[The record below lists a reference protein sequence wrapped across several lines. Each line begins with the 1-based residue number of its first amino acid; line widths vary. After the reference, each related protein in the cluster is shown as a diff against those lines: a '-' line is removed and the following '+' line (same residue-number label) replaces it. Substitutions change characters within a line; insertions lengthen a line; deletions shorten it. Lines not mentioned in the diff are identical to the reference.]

1 MAMTITLKPKATSL
15 TIGDDYVKTNALEF
29 TIELT
34 GDEPVWLTLTMPLGA
49 TGVLYRSEDGNDL
62 TLESPGNPHFPCVPA
77 YSDDSN
83 VKVWSLGDP
92 QKGVQVTGS
101 YNISVTISNVLCRA
115 NEGGSEITVVG
126 QVGSSTA
133 DIITRLPITKAKPK
147 TAPENPICY
156 FTAEPTFVIGEG
168 PVTLRWDVVGAQ
180 TATLQTPSGQTVSPD
195 KSEFKETITR
205 TGAYTLTV
213 DGKQRQATVN
223 VLTEGWHQLYPLGS
237 RAFPSV
243 IFDSGGR
250 CDDAIYAIFVRAE
263 ERRGRQAVLCKSA
276 DGITGWHI
284 VNDAVPDGMESSPG
298 LRFGNRL
305 WLIGGSAVQWHQ
317 KSKRICHY
325 DLEHPAKGW
334 RDAMVTGN
342 GGFEERM
349 GHACVVV
356 DDRSLW
362 VMGGLG
368 PYACVKDLW
377 KFEIDTADRGKLHG
391 TELKASSDWWRPRC
405 LFSAVNVDGMIWV
418 GGGVSSPNG
427 NALGDLWAT
436 PSSAPSWKPRP
447 KGKLE
452 YVVANAIGTGM
463 ACCDTTLFTVVT
475 NRTGG
480 PSWQVEQMMWAAEK
494 KYITTTSDAWNKSS
508 APSLREGWPSTPHS
522 ISLVGFRTR
531 LYLRALH
538 KTAMS
543 GEVVGAPLLVYVR
556 TVRTT

>member
-15 TIGDDYVKTNALEF
+15 TIGDDYAKTNVLEF

-34 GDEPVWLTLTMPLGA
+34 GGEPVWLTLTMPIGE

-62 TLESPGNPHFPCVPA
+62 KLETPATDPAPCKREGDGDLPVQ
-77 YSDDSN
+77 
-83 VKVWSLGDP
+83 VWSLGDTG
-92 QKGVQVTGS
+92 KGVEVTGS
-101 YNISVTISNVLCRA
+101 KNISVRISNVLCRA
-115 NEGGSEITVVG
+115 NEGGSDITVIG

-147 TAPENPICY
+147 TAPDNPICY
-156 FTAEPTFVIGEG
+156 FTAEPTFVIGQG
-168 PVTLRWDVVGAQ
+168 PVTLRWDVVGAY

-195 KSEFKETITR
+195 KSEFKEIITR

-223 VLTEGWHQLYPLGS
+223 VLTEGWHQLYPLG
-237 RAFPSV
+237 RHACPSV

-250 CDDAIYAIFVRAE
+250 CDDAVYAIFVRAE
-263 ERRGRQAVLCKSA
+263 KNQGRQAVLCKST

-298 LRFGNRL
+298 LRVGNRL
-305 WLIGGSAVQWHQ
+305 WLIGGSAVHWDH
-317 KSKRICHY
+317 KSKRICYY
-325 DLEHPAKGW
+325 DLQHPAKGW
-334 RDAMVTGN
+334 QDATVTGSD
-342 GGFEERM
+342 GFAARM

-356 DDRSLW
+356 DDSTLW

-368 PYACVKDLW
+368 PYECLADVWQFKTGNNR
-377 KFEIDTADRGKLHG
+377 DTLHG
-391 TELKASSDWWRPRC
+391 TELKASSEWKPRC
-405 LFSAVNVDGMIWV
+405 LFSAVNFNGLIWV
-418 GGGVSSPNG
+418 GGGVPSPNG
-427 NALGDLWAT
+427 KALGDLWST
-436 PSSAPSWKPRP
+436 PSSTTSWTPRP

-463 ACCDTTLFTVVT
+463 AFCDKTLFTMVT

-480 PSWQVEQMMWAAEK
+480 PSWQFEQVMWGAAHSG
-494 KYITTTSDAWNKSS
+494 ITSTSDAWSKSS
-508 APSLREGWPSTPHS
+508 APSLRADWTSTPHS
-522 ISLVGFRTR
+522 ISLVSFRTR

-543 GEVVGAPLLVYVR
+543 GEVVGAPLFVYVR
-556 TVRTT
+556 AT